1 QEATVAGDTLYS
13 ITEIAR
19 PTLKMYRSRLDS
31 NVLPGPDEPLK
42 FTSRLV
48 ISDSKISDERADEL
62 FVAYCGFIRQQTDG
76 DTTKISL
83 GVPYTKFG
91 TAYFPF
97 STLGE
102 NFEKY
107 HMPGQSKET
116 YWPLSA
122 DTVTQYKK
130 FADDIKR
137 DLRIARTMGFES
149 IRLHHLEEIDKLPR
163 AVQDEYL
170 DFFFA
175 ELKHL
180 GLTALLDVKL
190 PPARVVEL
198 VKKYRPQID
207 GVEIDNEVLIFGIND
222 ADVPVWK
229 ETYKAVKEVAPDMP
243 VWLTAHTNMG
253 AFERVRKLG
262 VPFDKVGQH
271 AYMDS
276 LDAIPSARSYSLAAA
291 NYASEIGKEPV
302 ITEWNWRFLTRMT
315 PEARAE
321 VYAPIFEN
329 VLKTRCMPL
338 IYQFQF
344 QESLA
349 MTTKSLRGIRHY
361 EQLNLSRRA
370 RPEAIEMMDLIE
382 RYGNPNL
389 PHQLIRTGRNSFVE
403 LDEKTNEGRVN
414 INLNSQAEKSFNV
427 KASVEAPEGVE
438 ARMSGKPE
446 FRMPPGQQKDTVI
459 NFKLP
464 PDSPPGFYHLFLRLE
479 FGDDADKKIG
489 YGWAQV
495 RKRGPLKIEKEKA
508 TYPHPEV
515 TYSADALD
523 YDFSRDL
530 AVVYAAGRDDDSR
543 WDLESAWLIYQT
555 LESATGRP
563 VGIYQLNDLPDDLRK
578 SGNLIVV
585 GSPKDHDLIKS
596 VSAEIKPTG
605 KSWVTRV
612 KPTATH
618 GDWLIVGG
626 DSTSGAAAATRP
638 TDDEPAINAAAI
650 DLVLRYWVNAKDSGA
665 RRVKLTD
672 VPISKGADPTLLP

>member
-1 QEATVAGDTLYS
+1 MKPNRLLTVAFLALIIAGSPLAAQKVEITNNQSFPITMPLKLLGTDKVVMVKVDANGKQRVDLSEPMPVPIRTVVEPTTDGVQLSDGSQYLGNLSWDLLLEKLAKPVEDTDIDKTQRDFDKLFKALPMKFTSINSNAQFETWAAESSKDGLKLRVELDVYGGFVDVRSTLTNESAPRTNVYASVVMRWQQPKNVTGRSVNYNNQTLPLPDGGATPFRKGGGNARLRHMVVQRGVDWINCSLGGASVTMLNDFAPSFTIHKDPKGKTDGRWTGANSAHLGQEATVVGDTLYS

-48 ISDSKISDERADEL
+48 ISDAKISDERADEL

-137 DLRIARTMGFES
+137 DLRIAKTMGFES

-349 MTTKSLRGIRHY
+349 MTTKSLRGIR
-361 EQLNLSRRA
+361 
-370 RPEAIEMMDLIE
+370 
-382 RYGNPNL
+382 
-389 PHQLIRTGRNSFVE
+389 
-403 LDEKTNEGRVN
+403 
-414 INLNSQAEKSFNV
+414 
-427 KASVEAPEGVE
+427 
-438 ARMSGKPE
+438 
-446 FRMPPGQQKDTVI
+446 
-459 NFKLP
+459 
-464 PDSPPGFYHLFLRLE
+464 
-479 FGDDADKKIG
+479 
-489 YGWAQV
+489 
-495 RKRGPLKIEKEKA
+495 
-508 TYPHPEV
+508 
-515 TYSADALD
+515 
-523 YDFSRDL
+523 
-530 AVVYAAGRDDDSR
+530 
-543 WDLESAWLIYQT
+543 
-555 LESATGRP
+555 
-563 VGIYQLNDLPDDLRK
+563 
-578 SGNLIVV
+578 
-585 GSPKDHDLIKS
+585 
-596 VSAEIKPTG
+596 
-605 KSWVTRV
+605 
-612 KPTATH
+612 
-618 GDWLIVGG
+618 
-626 DSTSGAAAATRP
+626 
-638 TDDEPAINAAAI
+638 
-650 DLVLRYWVNAKDSGA
+650 
-665 RRVKLTD
+665 
-672 VPISKGADPTLLP
+672 